1 MKRLDDI
8 LLEPDLIFD
17 GAELRS
23 DCFLSVSAH
32 QKCQLIPKSQSSPS
46 AKITPLRGIVAP
58 GFIDLQVNGGGGV
71 LFNETPD
78 LKGIKRILEAHRS
91 LGTTAIMP
99 TVITDRPEVLE
110 QAVETAIAAKDEQGV
125 LGLHIEGPHISPE
138 RRGTHALSYV
148 RPFDPATLAHI
159 KSLRDADV
167 TVMIT
172 VAPEIVP
179 AKTIAQMVEMGAIV
193 SLGHSNAT
201 AEIAKNALE
210 HGAQAFT
217 HLHNAMPPMMN
228 RAPGIV
234 AAALNSDAYT
244 GLIGDGYH
252 VDDEMIK
259 LTLNARPKADR
270 VFIVSDAMPTLAGP
284 PEFTLYGQKVAL
296 KDGRLLNSEGGLA
309 GAHIS
314 MSQTVQRFVN
324 ALDIDPVPVLKMA
337 STVPACLIE
346 RTELSEI
353 EGLDAGQVI
362 VLEENFS
369 FNQLLTEFL
378 TA

>member
-1 MKRLDDI
+1 
-8 LLEPDLIFD
+8 
-17 GAELRS
+17 
-23 DCFLSVSAH
+23 
-32 QKCQLIPKSQSSPS
+32 
-46 AKITPLRGIVAP
+46 
-58 GFIDLQVNGGGGV
+58 
-71 LFNETPD
+71 
-78 LKGIKRILEAHRS
+78 
-91 LGTTAIMP
+91 
-99 TVITDRPEVLE
+99 
-110 QAVETAIAAKDEQGV
+110 
-125 LGLHIEGPHISPE
+125 
-138 RRGTHALSYV
+138 
-148 RPFDPATLAHI
+148 
-159 KSLRDADV
+159 
-167 TVMIT
+167 
-172 VAPEIVP
+172 
-179 AKTIAQMVEMGAIV
+179 
-193 SLGHSNAT
+193 
-201 AEIAKNALE
+201 
-210 HGAQAFT
+210 
-217 HLHNAMPPMMN
+217 MMN

-234 AAALNSDAYT
+234 AAALNSDSYT

-362 VLEENFS
+362 VLKENFS